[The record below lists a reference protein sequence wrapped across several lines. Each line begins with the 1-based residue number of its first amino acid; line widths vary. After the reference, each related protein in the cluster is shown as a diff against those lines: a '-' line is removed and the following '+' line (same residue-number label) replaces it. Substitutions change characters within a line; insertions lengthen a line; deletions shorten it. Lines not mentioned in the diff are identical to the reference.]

1 MERLLAAPAFI
12 INLDRATDRLEFAT
26 RNIGAAGFSDIR
38 RFRAIDGRD
47 ETQVTEALE
56 RLGDPVCNI
65 DELETPGKMGCL
77 LSHLTVLK
85 TIVDQEIELATIFED
100 DAFFHPDWAIL
111 SRIYFEETPAD
122 FDVIFM
128 GNSVD
133 SLRAG
138 VPNPALVLTDS
149 CFSLHAYAV
158 TLTGAKRLLDAC
170 LNWRVDLFNA
180 EHGKTVSGLMPID
193 CLYKYTQILINEG
206 RIERLFSWYCW
217 NGTVYPCGQNII
229 PLSRYNIA
237 NTGLVFQALER
248 FETTVGVDYNNDLN
262 DIPKDEGVA
271 FR

>member
-1 MERLLAAPAFI
+1 MEHVLAAPAFI

-26 RNIGAAGFSDIR
+26 RNIGTAGFSDIR
-38 RFRAIDGRD
+38 RFRAIDGCD
-47 ETQVTEALE
+47 EAQVTEALE
-56 RLGDPVCNI
+56 RLGNPVLHT
-65 DELETPGKMGCL
+65 DDLETPGKMGCL

-100 DAFFHPDWAIL
+100 DVLFHPDWATL
-111 SRIYFEETPAD
+111 SGIYFEETPAD

-138 VPNPALVLTDS
+138 VSNPALVLTDS
-149 CFSLHAYAV
+149 CYSTHSYVV

-180 EHGKTVSGLMPID
+180 EHGKAVAGLMPVDI
-193 CLYKYTQILINEG
+193 LYKYTQILINTG
-206 RIERLFSWYCW
+206 RVERLFTWYCW
-217 NGTVYPCGQNII
+217 NGTVYPCEHNII

-237 NTGLVFQALER
+237 NSGLVFQALER
-248 FETTVGVDYNNDLN
+248 FETTVGVDYNNELN
-262 DIPKDEGVA
+262 DIPTDEGVA